1 MSCDPACSTCQQL
14 RESTLDIVG
23 EGGIEALS
31 LEALGGRVGLSPE
44 AVQSHYPTAA
54 GCLYD
59 TYDEVSANVVFG
71 MADAFSQGA
80 TWEQGF
86 DLARRRLLERMA
98 ANPGEARLCFVEVLR
113 GDDEL
118 RRRRNV
124 TRQWI
129 LDFVAKEHE
138 RRRELEGLGELQAEM
153 LIGAGFQAIATAVA
167 QGDAAQLPE
176 LEPTLVHLARVFD
189 RTAV

>member
-1 MSCDPACSTCQQL
+1 MPCKPACSTCQRL
-14 RESTLDIVG
+14 RDSTLDILG
-23 EGGIEALS
+23 AGATEALS
-31 LEALGGRVGLSPE
+31 LAALGARVGLTLE
-44 AVQSHYPTAA
+44 EVEDHYPTAA

-59 TYDEVSANVVFG
+59 TYDQVSADVLLG
-71 MADAFSQGA
+71 MADAFAQGA

-118 RRRRNV
+118 RRRRGL

-129 LDFVAKEHE
+129 LQFLVKEHE
-138 RRRELEGLGELQAEM
+138 RRREHEALGELQVEM
-153 LIGAGFQAIATAVA
+153 LIGAGFAAISNAVA
-167 QGDAAQLPE
+167 HGDVAQLPTV
-176 LEPTLVHLARVFD
+176 EPTLVHLARVFD
-189 RTAV
+189 RTAS